1 MVAAVGNA
9 FPPAEKA
16 LGQRVDRGSFRLYMN
31 GREAGTEE
39 FEIRSRGEGDDQRTT
54 ATGAV
59 SMQDGPTLVTT
70 LLAQGRALV
79 LQSYR
84 ALRVEGADTL
94 AVTLERARDR
104 LDALIQAP
112 WGEEVREY
120 RAPLSTMILEDGVA
134 HHHFVLGALLQG
146 PFPALHVL
154 SPVSQKEVDAEAEAA
169 PETIQV
175 DGAPIATTRVRVR
188 AEDEERLAWF
198 DGSGRLV
205 RVELPARGFVAER
218 VLGSGEFGV
227 APPRMK
233 ARTAPLVPKPGR
245 QRPRTV
251 ARRPHARTS
260 RSWSWKC
267 HAVLLNP
274 SESQPEPQPEPQGRV
289 LPQRRPSCPPSRRPR
304 TTVACDLPAPV
315 SRRPS

>member
-1 MVAAVGNA
+1 MYRSALPSRLRRPAVAFGAACVVAAVGHA

-16 LGQRVDRGSFRLYMN
+16 LGQRVDRGSFRLYVN

-39 FEIRSRGEGDDQRTT
+39 FEIQWRGEGDDQRTT
-54 ATGAV
+54 AAGAV

-70 LLAQGRALV
+70 LLARGRTLV

-84 ALRVEGADTL
+84 ALRVEGTDTL

-188 AEDEERLAWF
+188 VEDGELRLAWF

-218 VLGSGEFGV
+218 VLDSGESALGSGEPALGSGES
-227 APPRMK
+227 AS
-233 ARTAPLVPKPGR
+233 PLP
-245 QRPRTV
+245 
-251 ARRPHARTS
+251 
-260 RSWSWKC
+260 
-267 HAVLLNP
+267 
-274 SESQPEPQPEPQGRV
+274 
-289 LPQRRPSCPPSRRPR
+289 
-304 TTVACDLPAPV
+304 D
-315 SRRPS
+315 